1 MCGRSD
7 GRAGIE
13 FAMLLLMTQTP
24 VWEVRID
31 GGGNDL
37 CYSMAFSPAG
47 NPVVAGNYGDALY
60 VAELDSGDGSFLWQ
74 YIFAFPGNG
83 RSNVKSILPDPT
95 DSAFVLGG
103 TSYPYSGD
111 DQSCGFVAKIR
122 DGGTVWM
129 YVDSADGCGRREGFS
144 GVVIGGDGHYYAY
157 GTDYETYSADLFTPS
172 RRFVLKIDRGTG
184 SKVWRYEPGGYSYT
198 AAAPLSDGSIVAVGF
213 GADAEA
219 QRVGAD
225 GSEIWS
231 ITPDNGKFWAVAEA
245 PNGHPV
251 VAGIKDGD
259 FYVAQLQR
267 ETGGVRWYYSR
278 NGANNSDEVALGL
291 ASDGYGHM
299 YAVGYLDNGING
311 LDAYI
316 IKLDTLGNPIWEFS
330 YNGPF
335 NSDDLFRRVVAAP
348 DGGIVAVGYSV
359 GPGTGRDVLMVKLD
373 PESGDTLWTFVYDS
387 PYSLDDEARA
397 VLYRDGAAYVCASSW
412 SSPTDRDMVVLK
424 VMDPTAVAE
433 TPHRSFTIV
442 PVKGGLLIDG
452 EGSLTVYDVTGRK
465 VSEVQVSGRRRVKL
479 RRGLWFVRFGGR
491 VLKVLIP

>member
-1 MCGRSD
+1 MQSP
-7 GRAGIE
+7 I
-13 FAMLLLMTQTP
+13 
-24 VWEVRID
+24 WEVRID

-37 CYSMAFSPAG
+37 CYSMAFSLSG

-60 VAELDSGDGSFLWQ
+60 VSELDSYDGSFLWQ

-83 RSNVKSILPDPT
+83 RSNVKSVLLDPS
-95 DSAFVLGG
+95 DSTFVLGG

-111 DQSCGFVAKIR
+111 DQACGFVAKVR
-122 DGGTVWM
+122 DGSTVWM
-129 YVDSADGCGRREGFS
+129 YVDSADGCSRREGFS

-157 GTDYETYSADLFTPS
+157 GTDYETYSSSLFTPS
-172 RRFVLKIDRGTG
+172 RRFVLKVDRSTG
-184 SKVWRYEPGGYSYT
+184 SKVWRYQPGGYSYT

-219 QRVGAD
+219 QSVGMD

-231 ITPDNGKFWAVAEA
+231 ITPNNGKFWAVAEA

-278 NGANNSDEVALGL
+278 NGANNDNDIALALTG
-291 ASDGYGHM
+291 DGYGHI

-311 LDAYI
+311 RDAYVV
-316 IKLDTLGNPIWEFS
+316 KLDTLGNLLWEYS

-335 NSDDLFRRVVAAP
+335 NSDDVFRKVVLAP
-348 DGGIVAVGYSV
+348 DGGVVAVGYSV
-359 GPGTGRDVLMVKLD
+359 GAGTGRDVLIVKLE

-387 PYSLDDEARA
+387 PYSLDDDARA
-397 VLYRDGAAYVCASSW
+397 VLYGDAAVYVCALSQ
-412 SSPTDRDMVVLK
+412 SSPTDADILVLK
-424 VMDPTAVAE
+424 VGDPTSVAE
-433 TPHRSFTIV
+433 APRRSLSVV
-442 PVKGGLLIDG
+442 PVEGGILIEG
-452 EGSLTVYDVTGRK
+452 EGRLTVYDIDGRK
-465 VSEVQVSGRRRVKL
+465 VMDIGVSGRRRVRI
-479 RRGLWFVRFGGR
+479 RRGLWFVRFGKQTLR
-491 VLKVLIP
+491 VLIP